1 MATEREAFEMVVKI
15 LTPFVKNPEALANVS
30 RGTHVLDDL
39 KVNSS
44 RLVDVV
50 LQFEDQFDIEVA
62 DDDID
67 AVETVGDCVDLIVR
81 KTS

>member
-1 MATEREAFEMVVKI
+1 MATEQEAFEKVVKI
-15 LTPFVKNPEALANVS
+15 LTPFVKNQEALAQVS
-30 RGTHVLDDL
+30 KGTHILDEL

-67 AVETVGDCVDLIVR
+67 SVETVGDCVDLIVR

>member
-1 MATEREAFEMVVKI
+1 MATEQEAFEKVVKI
-15 LTPFVKNPEALANVS
+15 LTPFVKNQEALANVS
-30 RGTHVLDDL
+30 KDTHILDDL

-50 LQFEDQFDIEVA
+50 LQFEDTFDIEVA

-67 AVETVGDCVDLIVR
+67 SVETVGDCVELIVQ

>member
-1 MATEREAFEMVVKI
+1 MADEGDVFEKVVKI
-15 LTPFVKNPEALANVS
+15 LTPFVKNPDALASVS
-30 RGTHVLDDL
+30 PGTHILDEL

-50 LQFEDQFDIEVA
+50 LQFEDTFDIEVA

-67 AVETVGDCVDLIVR
+67 SVETVGDCVTLILQKVG
-81 KTS
+81 

>member
-15 LTPFVKNPEALANVS
+15 LTPFVKNQEALASVS
-30 RGTHVLDDL
+30 KGTHILDDL

>member
-1 MATEREAFEMVVKI
+1 MANDAEVFEKVVKI
-15 LTPFVKNPEALANVS
+15 LTPVVKNQEALAGVEKE
-30 RGTHVLDDL
+30 THILDDL

-50 LQFEDQFDIEVA
+50 LQFEDTFDIEVA

-67 AVETVGDCVDLIVR
+67 SVETVGDCVSLILAKVG
-81 KTS
+81 

>member
-1 MATEREAFEMVVKI
+1 MANEAEVFEKVVKI
-15 LTPFVKNPEALANVS
+15 LTPFVKNQEALAGVEKE
-30 RGTHVLDDL
+30 THILDDL

-50 LQFEDQFDIEVA
+50 LQFEDTFDIEVA

-67 AVETVGDCVDLIVR
+67 SVATVGDCVSLILAKVD
-81 KTS
+81 